1 MKVLTKYPVY
11 INKKKI
17 SNADFY
23 YNADDT
29 LPTDPF
35 SYADDYSNNDG
46 KAAAIT
52 AGIGA
57 AATLGAALAARQK
70 APLSEAE
77 NKCGKRPKIGKKR
90 KQRWQ
95 DCADKFNQQSESG
108 RMMNPALMNP
118 APPVVTLPPPPP
130 PKKNTMLY
138 VGLGVVALAV
148 VGYFVYK
155 SRTKT
160 ATATA

>member
-35 SYADDYSNNDG
+35 SYADEAG

-52 AGIGA
+52 AGVGA
-57 AATLGAALAARQK
+57 AATLGAALASRQK
-70 APLSEAE
+70 APLSEVE
-77 NKCGKRPKIGKKR
+77 NKCGKRPKIGKK
-90 KQRWQ
+90 KKAQWQ
-95 DCADKFNQQSESG
+95 ECANKFSSSESQN
-108 RMMNPALMNP
+108 RMINPALIP
-118 APPVVTLPPPPP
+118 SLPSTPVTPVATTTDTN
-130 PKKNTMLY
+130 KNKMLY

-160 ATATA
+160 ATA

>member
-29 LPTDPF
+29 LPTDAF
-35 SYADDYSNNDG
+35 SYADEAG

-52 AGIGA
+52 AGVGA
-57 AATLGAALAARQK
+57 AATLGAALASRQK
-70 APLSEAE
+70 APLSEVE
-77 NKCGKRPKIGKKR
+77 NKCGKRPKIGKK
-90 KQRWQ
+90 KKAQWQ
-95 DCADKFNQQSESG
+95 ECANKFSSSESQN
-108 RMMNPALMNP
+108 RMMNPDLMNP
-118 APPVVTLPPPPP
+118 APPVVTSPPPPS
-130 PKKNTMLY
+130 PKNNTMLY